1 MASRSARS
9 VALILLLGAAACS
22 PGAEEPPPPLDVA
35 AMPPIRLGVQA
46 IDVESRAQYPANMN
60 FIARQRSERLAQ
72 DAQAFLRSRLQ
83 AAGGTE
89 FARATVEEASIVE
102 RARPTQ
108 GGVLSTEPTWEM
120 VGVLGTKVAV
130 LDGLGIEDG
139 YASSRVEITRSLS
152 PRTSVEGKDNFTRAL
167 INDLVEANG
176 RELEQSIAQN
186 LAARRAP

>member
-1 MASRSARS
+1 MARHPARSA
-9 VALILLLGAAACS
+9 ALILLLAAAASCS
-22 PGAEEPPPPLDVA
+22 AGEEPPPLDVA
-35 AMPPIRLGVQA
+35 ATPPIRLGVQS

-60 FIARQRSERLAQ
+60 FVARRRSEQLAQ

-102 RARPTQ
+102 RARPSE

-139 YASSRVEITRSLS
+139 YASSRVEIKRSLS
-152 PRTSVEGKDNFTRAL
+152 PRTSVEGKDNFTRTL
-167 INDLVEANG
+167 INDLLEANG

-186 LAARRAP
+186 LADRQAP

>member
-1 MASRSARS
+1 MAWRPARSA
-9 VALILLLGAAACS
+9 ALVLLLAAASCS
-22 PGAEEPPPPLDVA
+22 PSGGERPPLDAA
-35 AMPPIRLGVQA
+35 AMPQIRLGVQS
-46 IDVESRAQYPANMN
+46 IEVESRAQYPANMN
-60 FIARQRSERLAQ
+60 FIARRRSEQLAQ
-72 DAQAFLRSRLQ
+72 EAQAFLRSRLQ

-120 VGVLGTKVAV
+120 AGVLGTKVAV

-152 PRTSVEGKDNFTRAL
+152 PRTSIEGKDNFTRTL

>member
-1 MASRSARS
+1 MAWRPARSA
-9 VALILLLGAAACS
+9 ALVLLIAAASACS
-22 PGAEEPPPPLDVA
+22 PGGDEPPPLDVA
-35 AMPPIRLGVQA
+35 AMPPIRLGVQSVE
-46 IDVESRAQYPANMN
+46 VESRARYPANMN
-60 FIARQRSERLAQ
+60 FVARRRSEQLAQ
-72 DAQAFLRSRLQ
+72 EAQAFLRSRLQ
-83 AAGGTE
+83 AAGGAE
-89 FARATVEEASIVE
+89 FARATVEEASVIE
-102 RARPTQ
+102 RARPSE

-139 YASSRVEITRSLS
+139 YASSRVEIKRSLS

>member
-1 MASRSARS
+1 MARHPARSA
-9 VALILLLGAAACS
+9 ALILLLAAAASCS
-22 PGAEEPPPPLDVA
+22 AGEEPPPLDVA
-35 AMPPIRLGVQA
+35 ATPPIRLGVQS

-60 FIARQRSERLAQ
+60 FVARRRSEQLAQ

-102 RARPTQ
+102 RARPSE

-139 YASSRVEITRSLS
+139 YASSRVEIKRSLS
-152 PRTSVEGKDNFTRAL
+152 PRTSVAGKDNFTRTL
-167 INDLVEANG
+167 INDLLEANG

-186 LAARRAP
+186 LADRQAP

>member
-1 MASRSARS
+1 MAWHPAGSA
-9 VALILLLGAAACS
+9 ALILLLAAASCS
-22 PGAEEPPPPLDVA
+22 PGEEPPPLDVA
-35 AMPPIRLGVQA
+35 AMSPIRLGVQS

-60 FIARQRSERLAQ
+60 FVARRRSEQLAQ
-72 DAQAFLRSRLQ
+72 EAQAFLRSRLQ
-83 AAGGTE
+83 AGGGTE

-102 RARPTQ
+102 RARPSE

-139 YASSRVEITRSLS
+139 YASSRVEIKRSLS
-152 PRTSVEGKDNFTRAL
+152 PRTSVEGKNNFTRTL

-186 LAARRAP
+186 LADRQAP

>member
-1 MASRSARS
+1 MAWRPAARSA
-9 VALILLLGAAACS
+9 ALILLLPAASCS
-22 PGAEEPPPPLDVA
+22 PGEEPPPLDAA
-35 AMPPIRLGVQA
+35 AMPPIRLGVQS

-60 FIARQRSERLAQ
+60 FVARRRSEQLAQ

-139 YASSRVEITRSLS
+139 YASSRVKIARSLS

-186 LAARRAP
+186 LADRQAP